1 MFLRYLW
8 ATPVS
13 TLGAVFGLLGIAAG
27 GRMSIHTGV
36 LEVEG
41 RLLAWGLK
49 HLTWLDGGAE
59 AITFGHVVL
68 ARDALSLQGT
78 RRHERVHVRQYE
90 RWGPLFI
97 PLYLGA
103 SAWALVNGRDPYWD
117 NPFEREAMDADV
129 GPGEVRTPG
138 QS

>member
-1 MFLRYLW
+1 MIVRYLW
-8 ATPVS
+8 AAPAS
-13 TLGAVFGLLGIAAG
+13 ALGLALDAIGIAAG

-41 RLLAWGLK
+41 RLLTWGLE
-49 HLTWLDGGAE
+49 HLTVLDGGAD

-68 ARDALSLQGT
+68 ARNEASLGAT
-78 RRHERVHVRQYE
+78 RCHERVHVRQYE

-103 SAWALVNGRDPYWD
+103 AAWAFVSGRDPYWD
-117 NPFEREAMDADV
+117 NPFEREAMDTDD
-129 GPGEVRTPG
+129 GRRL
-138 QS
+138 